1 MVRQITCKWGVFRM
15 VKEYSGNYLYQTISF
30 LHFSFITLLVSLV
43 SFYPLVILPHCH
55 SHTIPGHWMTCSPGL
70 LSIPWTLPHL
80 RPVCMWPLSAWN
92 SISDISLLII
102 FWSLLICELGVR
114 EGGLPRH
121 NCLVCEIPV
130 CVRTSHTSHNHIIWE
145 NHINSP
151 SSYSP

>member
-1 MVRQITCKWGVFRM
+1 MVRQITCKWGVFRT
-15 VKEYSGNYLYQTISF
+15 VKEYSGNYFYQTISLCSF
-30 LHFSFITLLVSLV
+30 LLYDTACISSFI
-43 SFYPLVILPHCH
+43 LPSCYSCH
-55 SHTIPGHWMTCSPGL
+55 SRTIPGHWITCSPGL

-102 FWSLLICELGVR
+102 LWSLLICELGVS

-121 NCLVCEIPV
+121 SCLVCDIPV
-130 CVRTSHTSHNHIIWE
+130 CVRISHTSHNHIIWE